1 MKHEAYNMR
10 FVSSLTAA
18 RHAGPNTILIGVGR
32 GKFDEHKG
40 DVLESAASLVWKEL
54 RRKVQASVRR
64 GALDRLVAWVREED
78 RGMHDK
84 LPERTISIPSLLRA
98 YYEAHGK
105 SSHQLAQFGFDILD
119 AMLWNYEQE
128 VQLERD
134 WKRRRDFK
142 SQWGKAVALTS
153 SVADADLYAYARGY
167 ALVLLA
173 NPRNGYRAFRAP
185 AWGEMNLTA
194 VYQRV
199 IKEEPRASWYLHH
212 SKKLLL
218 AGSDVAPDARPSKLT
233 LQKMISY
240 VRRD

>member
-18 RHAGPNTILIGVGR
+18 RHAGPNKILIGVGR

-40 DVLESAASLVWKEL
+40 DVEESAASLVWKEV

-64 GALDRLVAWVREED
+64 SALDRLVAWVREED
-78 RGMHDK
+78 RGMHDN

-105 SSHQLAQFGFDILD
+105 SSAKLAKFGFDILD

-128 VQLERD
+128 VQLEQD
-134 WKRRRDFK
+134 WKKRRDFA
-142 SQWGKAVALTS
+142 SQWGKATALTS
-153 SVADADLYAYARGY
+153 TVADADLYAYARGY
-167 ALVLLA
+167 VLVVLA
-173 NPRNGYRAFRAP
+173 NPSNGYRAFRAP
-185 AWGEMNLTA
+185 AWSRVDLTA
-194 VYQRV
+194 VYRRV